1 MLTRGTALTLFCGVE
16 IPELA
21 AGGEVPEGCSFSF
34 CFPIKDCM
42 EKMHPKILHA
52 LLPAICSAVLVHPFF
67 CGWWN
72 AEFINIHLTSEKS
85 KESML

>member
-1 MLTRGTALTLFCGVE
+1 MLTRGTALTLFFGVE
-16 IPELA
+16 IPELP

-34 CFPIKDCM
+34 CFPIKDHM
-42 EKMHPKILHA
+42 DKMHLETMHT
-52 LLPAICSAVLVHPFF
+52 LPPDICIVLVHPFF